1 MRKACLKAG
10 KKLENGAIW
19 RTGGRGAISPLEC
32 FIARGI
38 LGPGD
43 IFLLTRMVD
52 HKRSALAGWIII
64 TLRQA
69 GLWLPSNRF
78 YYLASYHVS
87 GVHTGSFHK
96 YISGKNGSG
105 V

>member
-1 MRKACLKAG
+1 MERYG
-10 KKLENGAIW
+10 EPEG
-19 RTGGRGAISPLEC
+19 GAISPLEC

-38 LGPGD
+38 LGPED
-43 IFLLTRMVD
+43 IFLLTTMVD

-87 GVHTGSFHK
+87 EVHTGSFHK